1 VQGNAHDGIACRF
14 KDRCGKYK
22 QKNLHG
28 LRSSVAILNR
38 VSSIAWCV
46 VRLNRGKE
54 VVRLNRGK
62 ENDTGERRRF
72 ENGSDLFAVG

>member
-1 VQGNAHDGIACRF
+1 
-14 KDRCGKYK
+14 
-22 QKNLHG
+22 
-28 LRSSVAILNR
+28 
-38 VSSIAWCV
+38 